1 MDKNYILQKLSQE
14 KELFKVNM
22 KQKKRKANPTIEKD
36 EIISKLKELKPLYSK
51 EGFIIKG
58 LFGSYSRDE
67 ATPNSDVDILVEST
81 PDFAAKYGFKAVS
94 RINEIKEEI
103 STIFGIPVDLADSS
117 GMGKTAK
124 KFIIDR
130 AIYV

>member
-1 MDKNYILQKLSQE
+1 MKKEQILEYLRSVKSIYAQ
-14 KELFKVNM
+14 
-22 KQKKRKANPTIEKD
+22 
-36 EIISKLKELKPLYSK
+36 
-51 EGFIIKG
+51 EGFLIEA

-67 ATPNSDVDILVEST
+67 AEAKSDIDILIEAT
-81 PDFAAKYGFKAVS
+81 PAFASKYGFQSIA
-94 RINEIKEEI
+94 RIRQIQDELSAALGVK
-103 STIFGIPVDLADSS
+103 VDLADRT

>member
-1 MDKNYILQKLSQE
+1 MKKTYLCYTITQKNKGKKMIQK
-14 KELFKVNM
+14 N
-22 KQKKRKANPTIEKD
+22 

-51 EGFIIKG
+51 EGFIIQG

-94 RINEIKEEI
+94 RINEIKQEI